1 MILEPNPA
9 ASRGRRVL
17 HGIGLA
23 LLSGLAFGA
32 AGAGPGAFPTPV
44 VALMPTVASSGAP
57 AREACGD
64 GTSGSFSGTFSEGP
78 EGTELNGTHGG
89 DFVLQQR
96 LGDGTRLCA
105 RVEGPVRFDE
115 RDGSILELPRGSSV
129 EVETRRGRTSQRM
142 LVTEESGQPK
152 HQWWLNGSA
161 QAVDANARAWL
172 GDALAAINGYRQIG
186 SIQGQVGSLQGQI
199 GSIQGEVGSRQGE
212 IGSIQGQIG
221 SLQGKVGSIQ
231 GERGSLQGQIGSHQ
245 GAIGGLQGSR
255 WQADAAQKARID
267 REIDTHEAA
276 IRKLEA
282 EMDARDFPA
291 RLTAAEKE
299 LASFDRGEARTRIA
313 DLERQIQDVRADERI
328 AALERQIRDLHADER
343 IQEIEGRTKPVV
355 ERLKRQ
361 AAQPGS

>member
-1 MILEPNPA
+1 LKEALVILEPNPA

-64 GTSGSFSGTFSEGP
+64 GMSGSFSGTFSEGP
-78 EGTELNGTHGG
+78 EGTELNGTHSG

-96 LGDGTRLCA
+96 LGDGMSLCA

-199 GSIQGEVGSRQGE
+199 GSIQGEVGS
-212 IGSIQGQIG
+212 
-221 SLQGKVGSIQ
+221 LQGKVGSIQ

-299 LASFDRGEARTRIA
+299 LDSFDGGEAKTRIA
-313 DLERQIQDVRADERI
+313 DLARQIQDVRADERI
-328 AALERQIRDLHADER
+328 AALEKQIRDLHADER